1 MAFSINELL
10 RVGDI
15 PLAQAGLGAM
25 TLALLAYVGRHLR
38 PHDGRLH
45 RVAWW
50 LFAVSGAVLSVS
62 LAIRSVEA
70 GFFALSNMYESLLM
84 LTIGMIVGFLVLD
97 RRFNLPA
104 IGWPVV
110 ALCWAA
116 FNFALTLPTGIQPLQ
131 ASLVSYWRSIHV
143 PIILFSY
150 GLFALAFVASVLQLC
165 QRRDPAN
172 QEPAGGA
179 LAALTLPV
187 LMQTAEG
194 FSMPA
199 PAAASPTSETT
210 ATSGT
215 RSMASLYEEVA
226 YRCIALGFPFLT
238 IGIILGGLWAN
249 EAWGNYWSWDPK
261 ESMALVTLLGYGLYL
276 HLRVGGQVPRKTL
289 GWVSVV
295 GFALMLVTYF
305 GVNIMGIGLHSY
317 GKIG

>member
-1 MAFSINELL
+1 MASALHDLFGF
-10 RVGDI
+10 GDI
-15 PLAQAGLGAM
+15 ALAQAGLGVM
-25 TLALLAYVGRHLR
+25 TLALLAYIGRHLK
-38 PHDGRLH
+38 PTH
-45 RVAWW
+45 RGIHAVAWW
-50 LFAVSGAVLSVS
+50 LFTLSGLMLSVS
-62 LAIRSVEA
+62 LGVRSVEA

-110 ALCWAA
+110 ALCWGA

-165 QRRDPAN
+165 QRRDSAN
-172 QEPAGGA
+172 HEPAGGA
-179 LAALTLPV
+179 LSALTLPV
-187 LMQTAEG
+187 MMQTTEG
-194 FSMPA
+194 LAMPA
-199 PAAASPTSETT
+199 PKGPTT
-210 ATSGT
+210 APASGV

-276 HLRVGGQVPRKTL
+276 HLRVGGQVTRQTL

-295 GFALMLVTYF
+295 GFVLMLVTYF